1 MPEGERNS
9 TRGSSIQ
16 GSSIQGS
23 SIRGS
28 SIRGSWK
35 IGEFAGIGVYI
46 HATFLILVA
55 WVLIIYWNA
64 GHSIAAMVS
73 GLVFT
78 LALFAC
84 VVLHEYGHALTA
96 RHYGIRT
103 LDITLLPI
111 GGVSRLERIPDQP
124 KQEFFVAL
132 MGPVVSL
139 AISALLFLILRL
151 SGASVSVSVESLSSW
166 TAVSFVA
173 RLMIANATLAVFN
186 LLPAFPMDGG
196 RIFRA
201 GLTKY
206 AGAEKATRIAAGVG
220 HGIAV
225 LFAVLGLFTNP
236 FLVLIALFI
245 WMGATQEAAMA
256 HMKSALEAISARE
269 IMVTDFTQLSPNE
282 PLGRAVELVLHGRQ
296 QDFPIVEN
304 GRLVGMLGNKDLLQ
318 GLSQRG
324 AESLISQAMR
334 EDCPAVEAGDGM
346 QTMLDKLQNSN
357 CRVLPVLDR
366 GELVGLFS
374 ADNLAEYMMIQ
385 AALNKRLAVTS
396 GSNLPGAPKPRTL
409 TKKEIAS

>member
-1 MPEGERNS
+1 MPAGESNS
-9 TRGSSIQ
+9 IRRSSIRR
-16 GSSIQGS
+16 SSM
-23 SIRGS
+23 RGS
-28 SIRGSWK
+28 SIRGSLK
-35 IGEFAGIGVYI
+35 IGEFAGIGVFI

-55 WVLIIYWNA
+55 WVLLIYWNA
-64 GHSIAAMVS
+64 GHSVAAMVS

-132 MGPVVSL
+132 MGPVVSI
-139 AISALLFLILRL
+139 AISALLYLILRL
-151 SGASVSVSVESLSSW
+151 TGASVSLESLSSW
-166 TAVSFVA
+166 TAVSFLT

-201 GLTKY
+201 ALTKY
-206 AGAEKATRIAAGVG
+206 AGPEMATRIAAGVG
-220 HGIAV
+220 HAIAV

-245 WMGATQEAAMA
+245 WMGATQEAALA
-256 HMKSALEAISARE
+256 HMKSALETISARE
-269 IMVTDFTQLSPNE
+269 VMLTDFTPLQPQDS
-282 PLGRAVELVLHGRQ
+282 LGRAVELVLHGRQ

-304 GRLVGMLGNKDLLQ
+304 GRLVGMLGNKDLLE

-324 AESLISQAMR
+324 SESLIAQAMR
-334 EDCPAVEAGDGM
+334 QDYPLVDAGDDM
-346 QTMLDKLQNSN
+346 QTMLDKLQNSSS
-357 CRVLPVLDR
+357 RVLPVLEKGR
-366 GELVGLFS
+366 LVGLFS
-374 ADNLAEYMMIQ
+374 ADNLAEYMMVQ
-385 AALNKRLAVTS
+385 SALNKRHALTS
-396 GSNLPGAPKPRTL
+396 GSNPPAAPDTRSETG
-409 TKKEIAS
+409 KEKIAS

>member
-9 TRGSSIQ
+9 SR

-28 SIRGSWK
+28 SIRGSLK

-55 WVLIIYWNA
+55 WVLLIYWNA
-64 GHSIAAMVS
+64 GHSITAMVS

-111 GGVSRLERIPDQP
+111 GGVSRLERLPDQP

-132 MGPVVSL
+132 MGPLVSL
-139 AISALLFLILRL
+139 AISALLFVILRL
-151 SGASVSVSVESLSSW
+151 AGASISVSVESLSSW
-166 TAVSFVA
+166 TAVSFLT

-201 GLTKY
+201 GLAKY
-206 AGAEKATRIAAGVG
+206 VGPDKATRLAAGVG

-236 FLVLIALFI
+236 FLVLIAVFI

-269 IMVTDFTQLSPNE
+269 IMVTDFTQLSPEE

-296 QDFPIVEN
+296 QDFPIIEN
-304 GRLVGMLGNKDLLQ
+304 GRLVGMLCNKDLLQ

-324 AESLISQAMR
+324 AESPISQAMR
-334 EDCPAVEAGDGM
+334 QDCPVVEAGDGM

-357 CRVLPVLDR
+357 CRVLPVLER
-366 GELVGLFS
+366 GGLVGLFS
-374 ADNLAEYMMIQ
+374 ADNLAEYMMVQ
-385 AALNKRLAVTS
+385 SALNKRRVVP
-396 GSNLPGAPKPRTL
+396 GSNSAGVPDTRSETR
-409 TKKEIAS
+409 KERIAS